1 MGFTHRHARL
11 GSLIG
16 IVAMTV
22 PLTGFGAAPAASAQ
36 AWPIKPVR
44 LVVPF
49 VPGGGTD
56 IVARQIAQRLAEEF
70 GQQFVVDN
78 RAGAGGTIGAE
89 IVARAVPDGYTLS
102 FVSTSYAANPA
113 LYKLPYDPVKGIAPI
128 ARIAAGP
135 LVLSVHPSVKAG
147 TLRELLEL
155 LRAKPG
161 VLNFASTGT
170 GGFTHLATE
179 LYRQMTKTDMQH
191 VPYKGTGAAM
201 GDLLGG
207 QVQLMFAAAPA
218 AIPQIK
224 AGKLRALG
232 VTTEKRALALPD
244 VPAIGETVPGY
255 EAELWYALW
264 APAGTPREIIGRLNE
279 AVGRI
284 LKIPEVIERLRA
296 DGVEPAHTTPEEIA
310 RIIAR
315 DVEKWTRV
323 VRAGAI
329 KVD

>member
-1 MGFTHRHARL
+1 MMICSARRGL
-11 GSLIG
+11 RGGLIA
-16 IVAMTV
+16 IA
-22 PLTGFGAAPAASAQ
+22 LAASCAVPGV
-36 AWPIKPVR
+36 ATAASWPVKPVR

-56 IVARQIAQRLAEEF
+56 IVARQLGQRLSDEF
-70 GQQFVVDN
+70 GQQFVIDN

-89 IVARAVPDGYTLS
+89 IVARAQPDGYTLA

-135 LVLSVHPSVKAG
+135 LVLVVHPSVKANN
-147 TLRELLEL
+147 LREFLEL
-155 LRAKPG
+155 IRARPG
-161 VLNFASTGT
+161 VLNFGSTGT

-179 LYRQMTKTDMQH
+179 LYRQMTRTDMQH

-207 QVQLMFAAAPA
+207 QIQLMFAAAPA
-218 AIPQIK
+218 AVPQIK
-224 AGKLRALG
+224 AGKVRPLG

-264 APAGTPREIIGRLNE
+264 GPAGTPRDIVMRLNQ
-279 AVGRI
+279 AIGRI

-296 DGVEPAHTTPEEIA
+296 DGVEPAHASPEEIA

-315 DVEKWTRV
+315 DVEKYTRV
-323 VRAGAI
+323 VRAGNI